1 MKLYRKRDNQKA
13 GIYLIKNLI
22 NNKIYIGKAVNIYN
36 RIAQHVRLLRR
47 KSLDENIYLINSW
60 FKYGED
66 NFQYIILEYLERDEN
81 LLKERELYWI
91 NYYNS
96 TDRNIGYNLRID
108 TSTNCIVSQET
119 RELQSRNRIQRYID
133 KPELKENIGK
143 YFKEFW
149 KNNPDKLKEMSEK
162 VSKAITIY
170 HIYQYDKKSKKFIK
184 KWETI
189 TDILKEN
196 PTYKKHNIYAVCSGE
211 KPSMYGY
218 IWEKRLINEDIVRS
232 SGKLENLDIQDNNL
246 N

>member
-13 GIYLIKNLI
+13 GIYL
-22 NNKIYIGKAVNIYN
+22 
-36 RIAQHVRLLRR
+36 
-47 KSLDENIYLINSW
+47 
-60 FKYGED
+60 
-66 NFQYIILEYLERDEN
+66 
-81 LLKERELYWI
+81 
-91 NYYNS
+91 
-96 TDRNIGYNLRID
+96 
-108 TSTNCIVSQET
+108 
-119 RELQSRNRIQRYID
+119 
-133 KPELKENIGK
+133 
-143 YFKEFW
+143 
-149 KNNPDKLKEMSEK
+149 
-162 VSKAITIY
+162 
-170 HIYQYDKKSKKFIK
+170 IK